1 MSQIAIDC
9 VLDIKADIGES
20 AVWCTETHS
29 LFWVDIPKGTLN
41 SFDPTTGHNQ
51 SWSMGESLGCFAL
64 TNRATIVLA
73 LASGFYE
80 FDPVSQQKTFL
91 SGPDVDA
98 SKQRFNDGN
107 IDPSGRFYATTMRTS
122 GDHAHDA
129 SGSVYCLDVITDQD
143 EPEDK
148 EAAVNVR
155 KIMSGFHIPN
165 GMAFSP
171 DGKTA
176 YISDSF
182 PEIRTIWAYDYDLT
196 DGVWS
201 NQRVFFD
208 TKGRPGRPDGGT
220 IDADGCYWMAGV
232 SGWELVRITPAGK
245 VDMVIEFP
253 VEKPTKIAFGG
264 DNLDTLFV
272 TSLGCDIT
280 EGTHQPHAGGLF
292 TLTVPGVTGLATP
305 RLPLG
310 HT

>member
-73 LASGFYE
+73 L
-80 FDPVSQQKTFL
+80 
-91 SGPDVDA
+91 
-98 SKQRFNDGN
+98 
-107 IDPSGRFYATTMRTS
+107 
-122 GDHAHDA
+122 A

-292 TLTVPGVTGLATP
+292 ALTVPGVTGLATP

-310 HT
+310 RT